1 MLALLGGVGAALA
14 FATTTLCASRSTR
27 MIGPFSVLAWTML
40 VGFCIVVPWAA
51 LEGMPAGFD
60 GADVG
65 WLVAAGLGNAG
76 GLLLTYAALR
86 VGKVGI
92 IAPIV
97 STEGAAAATIS
108 ILAGERIAKGSGF
121 ALGVIAFGIVLAAAA
136 RETTA
141 DTARADSRSVSL
153 LAISAAICFGVSIY
167 ATGRASGDLPVGWA
181 IAPPRLAGVVFVA
194 VPLLLS
200 SRLRLTRQA
209 LPLVAIGGV
218 AEVVG
223 FASFAL
229 GSRHGIAVSAVLASQ
244 FAAIAAVAAYFLF
257 HERLTRVQLGGVV
270 LIIAG
275 VAALIVLQP

>member
-1 MLALLGGVGAALA
+1 MLAVLGGLGAALA

-51 LEGMPAGFD
+51 LEGRPAGF
-60 GADVG
+60 GGVDVV
-65 WLVAAGLGNAG
+65 WLAAAGLGNAG

-86 VGKVGI
+86 VGKVGV

-108 ILAGERIAKGSGF
+108 ILAGEQIAEGSGLT
-121 ALGVIAFGIVLAAAA
+121 LGVIALGIVLAAAA
-136 RETTA
+136 REPAAETT
-141 DTARADSRSVSL
+141 RASSKLVPL
-153 LAISAAICFGVSIY
+153 YAVSAALCFGVSIY
-167 ATGRASGDLPVGWA
+167 ATGRASDDLPVGWA

-194 VPLLLS
+194 LPLLAS
-200 SRLRLTRQA
+200 SRLRLTRPA
-209 LPLVAIGGV
+209 LPLVAVGGV

-223 FASFAL
+223 FASYAL

-244 FAAIAAVAAYFLF
+244 FAAIAAIAAYFLF
-257 HERLTRVQLGGVV
+257 HERLTPVQLAGVV
-270 LIIAG
+270 LICVG
-275 VAALIVLQP
+275 VAALILLQV